1 MAAEDERGKGGGREL
16 ELSSVRFEPS
26 GRVARVQPGETL
38 FAVARSLGLPV
49 GTSCRAEGIC
59 GRCGLRVLAGTGLSP
74 EGPAEVRVKA
84 ANGVDP
90 ALRLSCLAEVHGDLV
105 VTADYW

>member
-1 MAAEDERGKGGGREL
+1 MGGERTGSEL
-16 ELSSVRFEPS
+16 ATECTVRFEPS
-26 GRVARVQPGETL
+26 GRVARVRVGESL
-38 FAVARSLGLPV
+38 FEVARGQGLPV

-59 GRCGLRVLAGTGLSP
+59 GRCGLRVLEGEGLTP
-74 EGPAEVRVKA
+74 EGPDEARVKA

-90 ALRLSCLAEVHGDLV
+90 ALRLSCVARVLGDLV